1 MDEITI
7 EEIITEIQDYS
18 TVLFLGPLF
27 GIDGKGKR
35 IFELVG
41 ECFKNYGT
49 SVDTD
54 FENLFIRKTES
65 SFLPMARRM
74 KEIYESITPGDIY
87 ENIAKMNFSAMVC
100 FTQDMFLAKAFE
112 KNNIPYCFEY
122 YSLKGTNPLP
132 PIPEGM
138 PFIYNL
144 YGKYDDTN
152 SLITDYST
160 FYAFLFSIMGNNNF
174 FSANLINKLS
184 DAKVLLFL
192 GFDLKEWYV
201 PLLVTKIYNSGPPS
215 RNEMLTVASL
225 NDTEDNAAYL
235 QWIKKYPLNL
245 SLIPE
250 SEDLIKRLYAI
261 EAFQRPI
268 PIPHPDPNPN
278 PIDPVEKDKWIK
290 MMGNIAD
297 VEELLQLYSDIIDY
311 SKDTYPIYT
320 TFFTTARSSMVIS
333 QKDLLE
339 DEISYDSFHSEM
351 VRNIKKSIMQLST

>member
-1 MDEITI
+1 
-7 EEIITEIQDYS
+7 Q
-18 TVLFLGPLF
+18 
-27 GIDGKGKR
+27 
-35 IFELVG
+35 
-41 ECFKNYGT
+41 
-49 SVDTD
+49 
-54 FENLFIRKTES
+54 
-65 SFLPMARRM
+65 
-74 KEIYESITPGDIY
+74 IYESITPGDIFGK
-87 ENIAKMNFSAMVC
+87 IAKMKFSAMVC
-100 FTQDMFLAKAFE
+100 FTQDTFLVKAFE
-112 KNNIPYCFEY
+112 ENNIPYSFEY
-122 YSLKGTNPLP
+122 YSVKGTNPVP
-132 PIPEGM
+132 PVPKEI

-152 SLITDYST
+152 SLITDYTT

-184 DAKVLLFL
+184 DAKVLVFL

-311 SKDTYPIYT
+311 SKDKYPIYA
-320 TFFTTARSSMVIS
+320 TFFTTTRSSMVMS
-333 QKDLLE
+333 QKDLME
-339 DEISYDSFHSEM
+339 EAISYDSFHSEM
-351 VRNIKKSIMQLST
+351 VRNIRKSIMQLST